1 MTPTV
6 TPTLT
11 FHCPHC
17 NATLEAAPTGADEV
31 ALCPSCHQ
39 TFKLDLPCDHQ
50 AAPAILLPSGV
61 EPPPI
66 APPVAEPHPHAP
78 QAAAPAVY
86 PAVAPVMA
94 PAPTPA
100 VAAPLVEQ
108 PETFGE
114 LIHVSMVRRYP
125 ARCLAYFVVTVACIA
140 GIVWSLDQ
148 NYTIVAMIL
157 GGILAFVAFRFGT
170 WWLRMH
176 HTTLTVTS
184 RRCIIETGLFTRE
197 AVEIPRRDVSDVHVS
212 QGPFMRLLNVCDLVI
227 RSEAGAR
234 KEIVLMA
241 VPDPDNVVKK
251 ITPLPPPPSDQPAA
265 TETTSAA

>member
-17 NATLEAAPTGADEV
+17 NATLEASPTSADEV

-39 TFKLDLPCDHQ
+39 TFNLELPRSNHE
-50 AAPAILLPSGV
+50 AAPALLLPRGV
-61 EPPPI
+61 EPPPV
-66 APPVAEPHPHAP
+66 APPVAAP
-78 QAAAPAVY
+78 LPPAPAAAAPA
-86 PAVAPVMA
+86 PVSA
-94 PAPTPA
+94 PAPAASTPA

-108 PETFGE
+108 PESAGE

-125 ARCLAYFVVTVACIA
+125 GRCLAYFVVTVACIA

-148 NYTIVAMIL
+148 NYTVVAMIV
-157 GGILAFVAFRFGT
+157 GAVLAFVAFRFGT

-176 HTTLTVTS
+176 QTTLTITD

-197 AVEIPRRDVSDVHVS
+197 AAEIGRKDVIDVHVS
-212 QGPFMRLLNVCDLVI
+212 QNPIMRLLNVGDLVI
-227 RSEAGAR
+227 RSEAGTR

-251 ITPLPPPPSDQPAA
+251 ISPLPPPPAAQPAA
-265 TETTSAA
+265 PETTSAA